1 MLFCVSLLPPTVS
14 MLLCSAGSSPEPLSS
29 GSAQRSVWS
38 QEGRASVTLATLS
51 LRSRGALRSRQM
63 ASSEVD
69 GGPNKVSDLKK
80 WTKRNFPGG
89 PVAKTQS
96 YQCRGHRFHPWIRK
110 THWRRKWQPTPV
122 FLFEK
127 FRGQRSLAGYSPW
140 SCKVRHN

>member
-1 MLFCVSLLPPTVS
+1 MEDMPLLFCVSLLPPTVS

-96 YQCRGHRFHPWIRK
+96 YQCRGLTVLGSLCARSAGS
-110 THWRRKWQPTPV
+110 V
-122 FLFEK
+122 GAFLC
-127 FRGQRSLAGYSPW
+127 RGLDSDRG
-140 SCKVRHN
+140 